1 MNAHNGKSVD
11 RLAAAGQVLFVASE
25 PGQVWRVVCGMVR
38 LDQAGRHQNPMV
50 GFALPG
56 DLLGLECGVQGAYA
70 FSATAL
76 TDTCLTPVQ
85 GASAD
90 DRAGLMIEGLM
101 QTQQRLLDM
110 AVLRRGRVVQRV
122 KHLLDVIG
130 RDPLSGG
137 TRDAGMPLPYLKD
150 VAALVDATPESV
162 CRALRVLAEPLPSPT
177 PPVAVR
183 QGRLQSLFSTL
194 VTA

>member
-1 MNAHNGKSVD
+1 MNARDGKSVD
-11 RLAAAGQVLFVASE
+11 RLAAAGQVLFVAGE
-25 PGQVWRVVCGMVR
+25 PGQVWRVVRGMVR
-38 LDQAGRHQNPMV
+38 LDQPGRHQNPMV

-70 FSATAL
+70 FSASAL
-76 TDTCLTPVQ
+76 TDTCLTPVPLV
-85 GASAD
+85 STE
-90 DRAGLMIEGLM
+90 DRTGLMIEGLM
-101 QTQQRLLDM
+101 QTQQRLTDM

-137 TRDAGMPLPYLKD
+137 ARDAAMPLPYLKD

-162 CRALRVLAEPLPSPT
+162 CRALRVLAEPFPDQPV
-177 PPVAVR
+177 PVAAR

-194 VTA
+194 VAA